1 MVNYDIV
8 SSAKE
13 YGFTAA
19 LDEHPDG
26 FEEWRV
32 TNRRSEQ
39 IQLQRGDQKVQIK
52 QRKPRGTDYPYR
64 VVFVD
69 GDGGQEEEQL
79 AQADYLGE
87 AIRAAK
93 NFMRGFEAGEAYADG
108 REAGQ

>member
-1 MVNYDIV
+1 MVDYDIV
-8 SSAKE
+8 QSAVE
-13 YGFTAA
+13 YGFVTRINAS
-19 LDEHPDG
+19 PDG
-26 FEEWRV
+26 LQRWLVSSKDREAI
-32 TNRRSEQ
+32 T
-39 IQLQRGDQKVQIK
+39 LQRGDRKVQIQ

-69 GDGGQEEEQL
+69 GDGEQEEEQL

-108 REAGQ
+108 RGEGQ